1 MNNDLITLKKFL
13 NSFRIK
19 RIFQLLVN
27 KVCFYFSALFFFS
40 VLLSVLF
47 VLFPWVILPSVWD
60 ISVVVS
66 ILLLLWESLN
76 LAVLHPVGLQ
86 EVAQIIERRIGKP
99 HQLLSIAIEFESSDM
114 SNSFTAET
122 FKAAVDQAASISRK
136 NALPP
141 LSKVPKLSFV
151 SSFLVFA
158 ASCFFLQPS
167 LFTYWNLPLTIV
179 KNSEFTIQPG
189 TLRIPLGSSLTLK
202 LVPAGVPLPSS
213 RLTIFTENHEKRNS
227 VLLRPDSA
235 NAFSYTIG
243 KMDRSIYYQFSYG
256 SAVSK
261 IDTVQVVPPPMIM
274 GLSVSAT
281 PPSYMHLDK
290 IKFIDEW
297 GDISIP
303 AGSDVTISVVSSGLS
318 SARMLNGTDS
328 LPMELKNDTASTS
341 LKLHDNLTYSFALRN
356 SFNIPND
363 SLPSFHIT
371 MQPDE
376 SPFVQIT
383 RPGRNKL
390 LNVEQVETLW
400 VDAVDDFGIRSLYC
414 QWYHS
419 GSGKLSEKQLPL
431 SSQSSSCNIEYRWNL
446 KDQNLYPGD
455 TIYYWIRVQDTRPD
469 RVQEAFSDTFTFRLP
484 GFEEIQQNVEENG
497 EYVSE
502 KISEVHGKQTDM
514 KEKLKKLSKNS
525 GGDQEASWEQ
535 KQVMQDVKK
544 EFESQADTLQKAL
557 DALQENI
564 AKLRD
569 ENVLNDDILKKMED
583 IEKTL
588 KDLIAQY
595 GDSLLNMPRED
606 QQFSMDEMKDAVQK
620 TQEMLPE
627 LESRLDDTK
636 KFLELLKKDQEL
648 AMMATQAE
656 KLAKEQLDLKE
667 QSASPD
673 FKDNQKSLNE
683 RVEKFAD
690 TVSEKM
696 KGNQQISKAL
706 DQIRKNNQQ
715 MKSSMSSADGKP
727 DNQQMSEV
735 SNSLM
740 DLGSKLR
747 QNMAS
752 EKMKQMQKLRVTL
765 LSLATDMFTLTEW
778 NGQIVSQLQSSEDKE
793 IAMAHQALIQ
803 AMHNAQTKIDTL
815 SSVPP
820 QLQVML
826 RNQFRLLYRES
837 NDALAATGGPD
848 ALFGM
853 LSEEQ
858 ALRQVADAV
867 VSILEQ
873 MSSQNSSSMSSN
885 MSGLMDQ
892 LQKLSGKQGA
902 INSAVSQLLRSM
914 MSGSKPGEGECKNGN
929 GNKPG
934 GMSESQAKARQEAEN
949 AQRALA
955 DQLDELAKKFGGG
968 DKSGDGAGMSKRM
981 EELEKEAR
989 NLAERLRNPPTADV
1003 RDRQDRFLSRMLQ
1016 STLSMHKQDEGKEE
1030 RKSKSAKELF
1040 SEDKPGTVLSD
1051 TKGNPDAFYSMRRR
1065 ALESKFPG
1073 NYRPAI
1079 KTYFDSLGV
1088 LYLKK

>member
-1 MNNDLITLKKFL
+1 MNNDLITLKRFL
-13 NSFRIK
+13 NSFRTK
-19 RIFQLLVN
+19 RTLQLIVN
-27 KVCFYFSALFFFS
+27 KACGYFSVFFVFS
-40 VLLSVLF
+40 FFLSVLF
-47 VLFPWVILPSVWD
+47 VLFPWVIIPPVWD
-60 ISVVVS
+60 ISIIVSVLVV
-66 ILLLLWESLN
+66 LWESLN
-76 LAVLHPVGLQ
+76 IVILHPLRLQ
-86 EVAQIIERRIGKP
+86 EIAQIIERRNCKAHP
-99 HQLLSIAIEFESSDM
+99 LLSIAVEFESGDHG
-114 SNSFTAET
+114 NSFTAET
-122 FKAAVDQAASISRK
+122 FKRAVAQAESISRK

-141 LSKVPKLSFV
+141 PSVIPKISLAITSLLFV
-151 SSFLVFA
+151 L
-158 ASCFFLQPS
+158 SCFFLQPS
-167 LFTYWNLPLTIV
+167 LYAYWNLPLTIV
-179 KNSEFTIQPG
+179 KKSEFTIQPG
-189 TLRIPLGSSLTLK
+189 SLRVPLGSSLTLK
-202 LVPAGVPLPSS
+202 LVPAGVLLPSA
-213 RLTIFTENHEKRNS
+213 RLTIFTDNHEKRNS
-227 VLLRPDSA
+227 VLLRPDSVG
-235 NAFSYTIG
+235 AFSYTISNL
-243 KMDRSIYYQFSYG
+243 DRSIHYQFTYG
-256 SAVSK
+256 RAAGKV
-261 IDTVQVVPPPMIM
+261 DTIQVVPPPMIM
-274 GLSVSAT
+274 GLTISAS
-281 PPSYMHLDK
+281 PPFYMHLDS

-303 AGSDVTISVVSSGLS
+303 AGSDVSFSVVSSELS
-318 SARMLNGTDS
+318 SARMLTGTDT
-328 LPMELKNDTASTS
+328 LLMKINNDTASIS
-341 LKLHDNLTYSFALRN
+341 LKLLDNISYTFALKN

-371 MQPDE
+371 MQSDE
-376 SPFVQIT
+376 QPFVQIT

-400 VDAVDDFGIRSLYC
+400 VDAVDDFGIRALYC
-414 QWYHS
+414 QWYRS
-419 GSGKLSEKQLPL
+419 GSGEILEKQLPL
-431 SSQSSSCNIEYRWNL
+431 SSQSPSCNIEYRWNL

-455 TIYYWIRVQDTRPD
+455 TIYYWVRVQDTRPD
-469 RVQEAFSDTFTFRLP
+469 HVQMAFSDTFTFRLP

-497 EYVSE
+497 EYVAE

-514 KEKLKKLSKNS
+514 KEKLKKLSKS
-525 GGDQEASWEQ
+525 SSGDQEVSWEQ
-535 KQVMQDVKK
+535 KQVLQDVKK

-595 GDSLLNMPRED
+595 GDSLLNMPRDD
-606 QQFSMDEMKDAVQK
+606 QQFSMDEMKDAIQK

-627 LESRLDDTK
+627 LEKRLDDTK

-667 QSASPD
+667 QSGSPD
-673 FKDNQKSLNE
+673 FKDKQKSLNE
-683 RVEKFAD
+683 RIEKFAD

-696 KGNQQISKAL
+696 NSNQQISKAL

-727 DNQQMSEV
+727 DNQQMSEMG
-735 SNSLM
+735 NSLM

-752 EKMKQMQKLRVTL
+752 EKMKQMQNLRATL
-765 LSLATDMFTLTEW
+765 LSLATDLFTIIDW
-778 NGQIVSQLQSSEDKE
+778 NGQIVSQLQSSDDKE

-815 SSVPP
+815 PSVPP

-837 NDALAATGGPD
+837 GDALAATGGPD
-848 ALFGM
+848 ALFGI

-873 MSSQNSSSMSSN
+873 MNSQNSSSSSSN

-989 NLAERLRNPPTADV
+989 NLAERLRNPPTDDV

-1016 STLSMHKQDEGKEE
+1016 ATLSMHKQDEGKEE

-1040 SEDKPGTVLSD
+1040 AEDKPGTVLSD

-1073 NYRPAI
+1073 NYRSAI
-1079 KTYFDSLGV
+1079 KAYFDSLGV

>member
-1 MNNDLITLKKFL
+1 MNNDLITLKKIL
-13 NSFRIK
+13 NFFRIK
-19 RIFQLLVN
+19 RTLQLLVN
-27 KVCFYFSALFFFS
+27 EVCVHFSALFFFS
-40 VLLSVLF
+40 SFLSVLF
-47 VLFPWVILPSVWD
+47 VLFPWVVLPPVWD
-60 ISVVVS
+60 ISIIVS
-66 ILLLLWESLN
+66 VLLLLWKSLT
-76 LAVLHPVGLQ
+76 LLVIHPLRLY
-86 EVAQIIERRIGKP
+86 EIAQIIERRSGKQ
-99 HQLLSIAIEFESSDM
+99 HQLLSIAIEFEHADH
-114 SNSFTAET
+114 NNGFTTET
-122 FKAAVDQAASISRK
+122 YKTAVAQAAAISRK
-136 NALPP
+136 DALPP
-141 LSKVPKLSFV
+141 LSAIPKMTFVVSALLFVLSV
-151 SSFLVFA
+151 LL
-158 ASCFFLQPS
+158 LQPS
-167 LFTYWNLPLTIV
+167 LPEYWNLPLTMV
-179 KNSEFTIQPG
+179 KNSKFTIQPG
-189 TLRIPLGSSLTLK
+189 TLRVPSGSSLTLK
-202 LVPAGVPLPSS
+202 LVPSGVPLPSS
-213 RLTIFTENHEKRNS
+213 RLSIFTERHEKLSS
-227 VLLRPDSA
+227 VLLRPDST
-235 NAFSYTIG
+235 NIFTYT
-243 KMDRSIYYQFSYG
+243 MSNLDRSIYYQFSYG
-256 SAVSK
+256 GAVSK
-261 IDTVQVVPPPMIM
+261 VDTVQVVPPPMIM
-274 GLSVSAT
+274 GLTISAV

-290 IKFIDEW
+290 LQFNDEW

-303 AGSDVTISVVSSGLS
+303 AGSDVMLSVVSSGLS
-318 SARMLNGTDS
+318 SARILVRTDS
-328 LPMELKNDTASTS
+328 LSMTLKNDTASIS
-341 LKLHDNLTYSFALRN
+341 LKLNDNLSYSFALKN
-356 SFNIPND
+356 SFNVPND

-371 MQPDE
+371 IQPDE

-383 RPGRNKL
+383 RPGRNKV

-419 GSGKLSEKQLPL
+419 GSSELSEKKLPL
-431 SSQSSSCNIEYRWNL
+431 SSQGPTCNIEHRWNL
-446 KDQNLYPGD
+446 KDQALYPGD

-469 RVQEAFSDTFTFRLP
+469 RVQMAFSDTFTFRVP
-484 GFEEIQQNVEENG
+484 GFEEIHQNVSENG

-535 KQVMQDVKK
+535 KQVMQDIKK
-544 EFESQADTLQKAL
+544 EFESQADTLQNAL

-569 ENVLNDDILKKMED
+569 ENVLNDDIFKKMED
-583 IEKTL
+583 IEKAL

-595 GDSLLNMPRED
+595 GDSLLNMQRQD
-606 QQFSMDEMKDAVQK
+606 QQFSMDDMKEAIQK

-627 LESRLDDTK
+627 LESRLDNTM

-667 QSASPD
+667 QSASAD
-673 FKDNQKSLNE
+673 FKDRQKSLNE
-683 RVEKFAD
+683 RIEKFAD
-690 TVSEKM
+690 TISEKM
-696 KGNQQISKAL
+696 NGNQQIANAL
-706 DQIRKNNQQ
+706 DQIKKNNRQ
-715 MKSSMSSADGKP
+715 MQSSMSSSNDKP
-727 DNQQMSEV
+727 DDQQMSEM
-735 SNSLM
+735 SSSLM

-752 EKMKQMQKLRVTL
+752 EKMKQLQILRATL
-765 LSLATDMFTLTEW
+765 LSLATDLFALIDW
-778 NGQIVSQLQSSEDKE
+778 NGQIVSELKSADDKQ
-793 IAMAHQALIQ
+793 IALTHQALIQ
-803 AMHNAQTKIDTL
+803 AMHNAQTKVDTL
-815 SSVPP
+815 PSVPP
-820 QLQVML
+820 QLQALL

-837 NDALAATGGPD
+837 NDALQATGGPD

-858 ALRQVADAV
+858 ALSQVADAV
-867 VSILEQ
+867 VTILEQ
-873 MSSQNSSSMSSN
+873 MNNQNNSSSSSN

-955 DQLDELAKKFGGG
+955 DQLDELSKKFGG
-968 DKSGDGAGMSKRM
+968 DKSGDGSGMSKRM

-1016 STLSMHKQDEGKEE
+1016 ATLSMHRQDEGKEE

-1051 TKGNPDAFYSMRRR
+1051 TNGNPDAFYSMRRR

-1073 NYRPAI
+1073 NYRIAI
-1079 KTYFDSLGV
+1079 KAYFDSLGV

>member
-19 RIFQLLVN
+19 RTFQLLVN
-27 KVCFYFSALFFFS
+27 ETCVYFSAFFF
-40 VLLSVLF
+40 LSFILSILF
-47 VLFPWVILPSVWD
+47 VLFPWVILPPVWD
-60 ISVVVS
+60 ISIIVTA
-66 ILLLLWESLN
+66 LLLLWKSLN
-76 LAVLHPVGLQ
+76 LVVIHPLRLQ
-86 EVAQIIERRIGKP
+86 EIAQIIERRSGKQ
-99 HQLLSIAIEFESSDM
+99 HQLLSIAVEFETADH
-114 SNSFTAET
+114 SNSFIDET
-122 FKAAVDQAASISRK
+122 FKAAATQAASISQK

-141 LSKVPKLSFV
+141 VSIVPKISLSV
-151 SSFLVFA
+151 SILLFIV
-158 ASCFFLQPS
+158 SCFSLQPS
-167 LFTYWNLPLTIV
+167 IFTYWNLPLTMV

-189 TLRIPLGSSLTLK
+189 TLRVPLGSTLTLK

-235 NAFSYTIG
+235 GTFNYTISNL
-243 KMDRSIYYQFSYG
+243 DRTIYYQFSYG
-256 SAVSK
+256 SATGKV
-261 IDTVQVVPPPMIM
+261 DTVQMVPPPMIM
-274 GLSVSAT
+274 GLTISAT
-281 PPSYMHLDK
+281 PPAYMHLDK
-290 IKFIDEW
+290 IKFVDEW

-303 AGSDVTISVVSSGLS
+303 AGSDVTISVVSSELL
-318 SARMLNGTDS
+318 SARMLKGTDS
-328 LPMELKNDTASTS
+328 LPMELKNDTASIS
-341 LKLHDNLTYSFALRN
+341 LKLLDNISYSFALRN

-376 SPFVQIT
+376 PPFVQIT

-390 LNVEQVETLW
+390 LNVEQVESLW
-400 VDAVDDFGIRSLYC
+400 IDAVDDFGIRALYC
-414 QWYHS
+414 QWYRN
-419 GSGKLSEKQLPL
+419 GSGELSEKQLPL
-431 SSQSSSCNIEYRWNL
+431 SSQGPSCNIEYRWNL

-455 TIYYWIRVQDTRPD
+455 TIYYWVRVQDTRPD
-469 RVQEAFSDTFTFRLP
+469 RVQMAFSDTFTFRLP

-502 KISEVHGKQTDM
+502 KISEVNGKQTDM
-514 KEKLKKLSKNS
+514 KEKLKKLAKNS
-525 GGDQEASWEQ
+525 SGDQEASWEQ

-595 GDSLLNMPRED
+595 GDSLLNIPRD
-606 QQFSMDEMKDAVQK
+606 NQQFSMNEMKEAIQK

-627 LESRLDDTK
+627 LESRLDNTM

-667 QSASPD
+667 QSGTPD
-673 FKDNQKSLNE
+673 FKEKQKSLNE

-696 KGNQQISKAL
+696 KGNQQISKSI

-715 MKSSMSSADGKP
+715 MKSSMNNADGKP
-727 DNQQMSEV
+727 DNQQMSDM

-752 EKMKQMQKLRVTL
+752 EKMKQMQKLRATL
-765 LSLATDMFTLTEW
+765 LSLATDLFTLIDW
-778 NGQIVSQLQSSEDKE
+778 NGQIVSEQKSSDDKE

-815 SSVPP
+815 PSVPP
-820 QLQVML
+820 QLQVLL

-837 NDALAATGGPD
+837 NDALQATGGPD

-873 MSSQNSSSMSSN
+873 MNSQNSSSSSSN

-934 GMSESQAKARQEAEN
+934 GMSESQARARQEAEN

-1016 STLSMHKQDEGKEE
+1016 ATLSMHQQDEGKEE

-1040 SEDKPGTVLSD
+1040 SEDKPGTALSD
-1051 TKGNPDAFYSMRRR
+1051 TKGNPDVFYSMRRR
-1065 ALESKFPG
+1065 ALESKYPK
-1073 NYRPAI
+1073 NYRTAI
-1079 KTYFDSLGV
+1079 KAYFDSLGV